1 MTSKEQRFEHVKNE
15 IAESEKPKRHSKET
29 NVEAAIGEI
38 KTEFSSFEEEKQ
50 STFFDD
56 ASHQKT
62 SNKI

>member
-1 MTSKEQRFEHVKNE
+1 VKNE
-15 IAESEKPKRHSKET
+15 IAESEKPKRHSKKT

-38 KTEFSSFEEEKQ
+38 KTEFSSFEEEKR

-56 ASHQKT
+56 APHQKT